1 MTAYQKLPLAQ
12 HMNSFKDLNPRD
24 RQDLDQY
31 AIQLRDRISQF
42 DQLLER
48 YRGRLEGL
56 EGLPEDLCADL
67 EARSK
72 QVEEIAGMIQDIQ
85 QRMVEGVQ
93 GANGTEQ
100 RNVLAALLRN
110 KDAVDYA
117 KIMHSRSGKKKDA
130 VVFEGINARNVITLK
145 SMPAN
150 AAFAENDL
158 NRTAVTQPLSII
170 DLINWGTTDE
180 AIHYFL
186 RESAFDIMADIAPEN
201 TDKPESNLNFGLATM
216 NVGTIAHWI
225 RASKQVLADMTS
237 LATYLEVRMAYGV
250 RLKLEYYIVNGHT
263 PATGEQKIFSGLL
276 EEDNYVTITPEAD
289 ATALDVLNQAKYKA
303 AASFV
308 LPDTMILNPEDW
320 GKIERI
326 KGADGHYIF
335 GSPGAVIQPV
345 LWGLPVVFAAS
356 MPKGKYWV
364 GNIAIGFDG
373 VIREDVSVTVST
385 EDGNNITKNLV
396 TILAEM
402 RATGAVVLPDACVA
416 GDLPVIAPPTG
427 G

>member
-1 MTAYQKLPLAQ
+1 P
-12 HMNSFKDLNPRD
+12 
-24 RQDLDQY
+24 
-31 AIQLRDRISQF
+31 
-42 DQLLER
+42 
-48 YRGRLEGL
+48 
-56 EGLPEDLCADL
+56 
-67 EARSK
+67 
-72 QVEEIAGMIQDIQ
+72 
-85 QRMVEGVQ
+85 
-93 GANGTEQ
+93 
-100 RNVLAALLRN
+100 AA
-110 KDAVDYA
+110 
-117 KIMHSRSGKKKDA
+117 
-130 VVFEGINARNVITLK
+130 
-145 SMPAN
+145 
-150 AAFAENDL
+150 
-158 NRTAVTQPLSII
+158 
-170 DLINWGTTDE
+170 
-180 AIHYFL
+180 
-186 RESAFDIMADIAPEN
+186 
-201 TDKPESNLNFGLATM
+201 
-216 NVGTIAHWI
+216 
-225 RASKQVLADMTS
+225 
-237 LATYLEVRMAYGV
+237 
-250 RLKLEYYIVNGHT
+250 
-263 PATGEQKIFSGLL
+263 GEQKIFSGLL
-276 EEDNYVTITPEAD
+276 EEDNFVTITPEAD

-373 VIREDVSVTVST
+373 VIREDVSVTIST

-416 GDLPVIAPPTG
+416 GDLPVIAPPAG